1 MTQKQYRNN
10 GRISATLP
18 YALGAMVLAL
28 TSPASA
34 QLSRDPWYQPF
45 SANSIWNTPI
55 GSSATYTTIT
65 LGTFGDMLH
74 DQEYLIVEN
83 PNDPIRKIAQPGNPS
98 AYFNIHVADGWY
110 PEPYLLPYHTPNNC
124 AAFLENDGISLYQ
137 FTPLRRDDG
146 NGNGYTTG
154 DLQAFWYNGT
164 DGPAFLSTNLF
175 GDGNGGEHAGSQL
188 SCLGGDIRKGEFTD
202 NNVNNPIKHAV
213 KLELDWDQLYRST
226 TDTTNRSQTF
236 RWPATTS
243 DNGYAGYAGT
253 NSALRMGSLLA
264 VPTTATE
271 TSLALQTVPGKKLFH
286 ALQDFGGYIVDTSAG
301 NNFRPNGG
309 HRMNICFENG
319 VETDFQ
325 NTYGY
330 SLDTGSNTTNSWYN
344 DLKAIYGAL
353 KVVDNNTASTI
364 GGGGTPRVSVRPL
377 NYAVNPSF
385 EYDQSSA
392 STPIGWT
399 KYSPNGSGDYN
410 ACYLENLGVAHGG
423 SYQMTCYRA
432 TSFSIQPYQQIHN
445 LANGNYMLTAWVQS
459 SGGLSTANMYAWRF
473 TDPNGGTL
481 QTAPIPSTGSGSG
494 DWRQITISNIK
505 ITDGQCEIGF
515 QAAGSGVWMRVDN
528 VELYQ
533 SKATPVSITSGPT
546 ATRSGTTSTITWT
559 TNIPSKSEAYYG
571 TTPSLGK
578 TLSSATSVTSHSIT
592 LTGLSATATYYYK
605 IISTDGITS
614 AASDIRILAP
624 ALAPTIV
631 SFTPASGP
639 VGTSVT
645 ITGTNLTGVSWVK
658 FNGTV
663 SKSVTPVSPTSLKA
677 VVPVAAT
684 TGKISLMTSGG
695 IASSASSFTVTAAAT
710 K

>member
-164 DGPAFLSTNLF
+164 DGPAFLSTNLY
-175 GDGNGGEHAGSQL
+175 GDGNGGEHAGSLL

-309 HRMNICFENG
+309 HRMNVCFENG

-353 KVVDNNTASTI
+353 KVVDNNTTSTI

-385 EYDQSSA
+385 EYDQSAA

-423 SYQMTCYRA
+423 SYQMTCYKA

-445 LANGNYMLTAWVQS
+445 LANGNYTLTAWVQS

-494 DWRQITISNIK
+494 DWQQITISNINV
-505 ITDGQCEIGF
+505 TAGQCEIGF
-515 QAAGSGVWMRVDN
+515 QAAGSGAWMRVDD
-528 VELYQ
+528 VELY
-533 SKATPVSITSGPT
+533 KTPTVS
-546 ATRSGTTSTITWT
+546 A
-559 TNIPSKSEAYYG
+559 
-571 TTPSLGK
+571 
-578 TLSSATSVTSHSIT
+578 SIANGVYT
-592 LTGLSATATYYYK
+592 LTPKCATACRLDDAGGGATAGTNVQIYTSNGLNRQKWNLQRQSDGYYK
-605 IISTDGITS
+605 IICQQATS
-614 AASDIRILAP
+614 QCLD
-624 ALAPTIV
+624 V
-631 SFTPASGP
+631 SGSG
-639 VGTSVT
+639 TAN
-645 ITGTNLTGVSWVK
+645 GTNVQIYTDNGSNAQRWFITDTGGGTYKLTPKCAPGLCLDV
-658 FNGTV
+658 NAG
-663 SKSVTPVSPTSLKA
+663 
-677 VVPVAAT
+677 
-684 TGKISLMTSGG
+684 
-695 IASSASSFTVTAAAT
+695 SSASGTNVQIWGNNGSNAQRWTLGTN
-710 K
+710 